1 MYVLENNVILR
12 SLKSLTVLAV
22 LKSLQCFR
30 RRLRDKSMVEA
41 GFESDYRP
49 VKLARKFLT
58 GVTLS

>member
-1 MYVLENNVILR
+1 MYGLENNVILR

-22 LKSLQCFR
+22 LKSLQCFL

-41 GFESDYRP
+41 GLKSDYRP
-49 VKLARKFLT
+49 VKLARTFLT